1 MRHLFFVIIALFLF
15 ACGQKEE
22 AKTEHRHNDHEMK
35 ESASAGMAEEKVIY
49 YTCPMAEHKHIH
61 SAQPGQCPECGME
74 LVAGVITSEDKM
86 EYYGC
91 PMLIHSHVRSD
102 SAGTCAE
109 CGMELKPMRLIKK
122 KKESM

>member
-1 MRHLFFVIIALFLF
+1 MRYLFILTIALFLF

-22 AKTEHRHNDHEMK
+22 AKTEDMHQYHSMDKTEM
-35 ESASAGMAEEKVIY
+35 ADMAEEQVIY

-61 SAQPGQCPECGME
+61 SAQPGQCPDCGME
-74 LVAGVITSEDKM
+74 LVAGVVTSEDKM

-91 PMLIHSHVRSD
+91 PMLTHSHVRFD

-109 CGMELKPMRLIKK
+109 CGMELKPMRLVKN
-122 KKESM
+122 